1 MHLASLTLRGFK
13 SFASA
18 TTFEFSSG
26 MNAVVGPNGSG
37 KSNILDAL
45 AWVMGS
51 QTPKDLRGANM
62 QDVIF
67 SGSGAQD
74 GKAQLGR
81 AKVTLTF
88 DNSDGTL
95 SVPTP
100 LVSISRTM
108 FRAGG
113 SEYDINGQSARL
125 SDIHDLL
132 AEAGLG
138 TDLHVLVGQ
147 GRLDSVLHA
156 SSSQRRDIIEQA
168 AGIEK
173 YRRRQSK
180 TERKLA
186 DLGANLT
193 RLNDVAAE
201 LSHQLEPLG
210 EQAEAASRARELQAR
225 IRQVRSMIAVREAQE
240 INERLED
247 NARARAR
254 EEELL
259 NERTAAATQHAEE
272 VAQRATQREE
282 LSQRAQSML
291 GAFSQIQQALTR
303 VRSAATIARHQQAGG
318 AEDIVPF
325 EQELESVTA
334 RMREEEHQLDL
345 ATVRLEASQRAR
357 EVIEANL
364 VQTQQLL
371 DESRLMAE
379 NLEQDVQRAR
389 DERLENTEQVALSR
403 AALERASEALT
414 EAQKELES
422 RTSSAQQLESEHVQA
437 LAAVETAQAHE
448 QSHTQAVAVARV
460 NREEADKARD
470 AAREESARASQA
482 AAVVAERVQALSLM
496 VSESLGDSEDKDSVL
511 RIARVIEPAQGW
523 DRALS
528 QLLGSSVRAKISS
541 EYKPS
546 LNGASSVS
554 EPVESTLYSSPLSLS
569 SQGSDYDKNLNVA
582 LRQNLKPGSLMA
594 ADALSISETQELS
607 ESERN
612 VLETAL
618 AELCSAVVFIS
629 AGDSAAAYSALE
641 AGARCAIDSR
651 GFAYFRSLVLA
662 PESGNNTLVVAQQLR
677 EARALA
683 QSADTKAQQSAASYQ
698 HRNTEYDQARERER
712 ALSRVLGES
721 QAELAQARVAL
732 ESVLVRMKSAGT
744 EIERARERFEGAK
757 SRLEIARVEYDQQLA
772 ELEKSE
778 ENLERALQALAA
790 DTHKSE
796 SSNSDADN
804 DQNSSEFIPESL
816 PERISRL
823 NKQVEK
829 YTAELAEAR
838 QTWVRAESA
847 RELIL
852 GTLQRTYE
860 EHGRASFQLEQAKE
874 RRNSL
879 AARAARA
886 VSVQKCASAL
896 AEKLSEAL
904 AQAESERT
912 RAQSEL
918 AAHREHQSADEQNTR
933 AMAVAVEASQALLAS
948 LEMERTRTESSLESL
963 QERTLTHTGD
973 SLETLAAAYPVEE
986 DEDRAE
992 VRTALTARLNATQK
1006 DLEKLGVT
1014 NPLALQEYE
1023 ALQERYS
1030 YLSRQIADVQSSR
1043 EDLRTVMD
1051 EVTARMGEAFM
1062 QAFEDI
1068 NGHYQRIIGVL
1079 FPGGEGSLSLSDP
1092 QDVLGSG
1099 VEISVR
1105 PAGKKVKR
1113 LSLLSGGE
1121 RSLAS
1126 LALLIAIFM
1135 ARPSPF
1141 YALDEVEA
1149 ALDDRNLGRLLQVL
1163 EELSESSQLLMI
1175 THQQRTMERADV
1187 LYGISMRDGVS
1198 AVISQDMQQLRELLD

>member
-18 TTFEFSSG
+18 TTFEFSPG

-62 QDVIF
+62 QDIIF

-74 GKAQLGR
+74 GKTQLGR

-95 SVPTP
+95 SIPTP

-225 IRQVRSMIAVREAQE
+225 IRQVRGMIAVREALE

-247 NARARAR
+247 NARARGR
-254 EEELL
+254 EEGLL
-259 NERTAAATQHAEE
+259 NERTAAAARHAEE
-272 VAQRATQREE
+272 VAQRATGREE
-282 LSQRAQSML
+282 LSQQAQSIVEV
-291 GAFSQIQQALTR
+291 FSQIQQALTR
-303 VRSAATIARHQQAGG
+303 VRSAVTIARHQQAGG
-318 AEDIVPF
+318 AEDMTPF

-334 RMREEEHQLDL
+334 RMREEEHQLDC

-364 VQTQQLL
+364 AQAQQLL
-371 DESRLMAE
+371 EESRTMAE

-389 DERLENTEQVALSR
+389 QERVDITERVALSR
-403 AALERASEALT
+403 AALERAQEAHA
-414 EAQKELES
+414 EAEKELES
-422 RTSSAQQLESEHVQA
+422 RTSHAQQFESEHVQA
-437 LAAVETAQAHE
+437 LAAVETAQAQE

-470 AAREESARASQA
+470 IAREESAQSAQA
-482 AAVVAERVQALSLM
+482 AAVATERVQALSLM
-496 VSESLGDSEDKDSVL
+496 VSESLGDFESPDKAL
-511 RIARVIEPAQGW
+511 RIASIIEPVDGW
-523 DRALS
+523 DLALS
-528 QLLGSSVRAKISS
+528 QLLGSAVRAKISS
-541 EYKPS
+541 DYKPS
-546 LNGASSVS
+546 LKGAQGISTA
-554 EPVESTLYSSPLSLS
+554 EESTLYSSALEFSES
-569 SQGSDYDKNLNVA
+569 SQNAHNTLDNSLRSSLPAGSRMA
-582 LRQNLKPGSLMA
+582 L
-594 ADALSISETQELS
+594 DAVSISESESLTERELS
-607 ESERN
+607 TLRAA
-612 VLETAL
+612 LE
-618 AELCSAVVFIS
+618 ELCSAVVFIP
-629 AGDSAAAYSALE
+629 AGDSAAAYSVLE
-641 AGARCAIDSR
+641 AGARCAIDAR

-677 EARALA
+677 EAQALA
-683 QSADTKAQQSAASYQ
+683 QSADKAAQQAEANYQ
-698 HRNTEYDQARERER
+698 RAMAEYEQARERER

-721 QAELAQARVAL
+721 QAELAQSRVAL
-732 ESVLVRMKSAGT
+732 ESVLVRMNSAGT
-744 EIERARERFEGAK
+744 EIERARERLE
-757 SRLEIARVEYDQQLA
+757 SLTTRLENARSEYAQQLA
-772 ELEKSE
+772 DLEKSE
-778 ENLERALQALAA
+778 ENLEHALQALAA
-790 DTHKSE
+790 DTSISE
-796 SSNSDADN
+796 SSNSAADN
-804 DQNSSEFIPESL
+804 EQNTSDFIPESL

-829 YTAELAEAR
+829 YTAELSEAQ
-838 QTWVRAESA
+838 QTQVRAESA
-847 RELIL
+847 RDLIL

-860 EHGRASFQLEQAKE
+860 DHGRASFQLEQAKE
-874 RRNSL
+874 RRDSL
-879 AARAARA
+879 HERAARAA
-886 VSVQKCASAL
+886 SVQKRASAL
-896 AEKLSEAL
+896 IEKLNEAL
-904 AQAESERT
+904 TQAESERT
-912 RAQSEL
+912 RAYAEL
-918 AAHREHQSADEQNTR
+918 DAHRERHSADEQNTR
-933 AMAVAVEASQALLAS
+933 ALTAAVEASQALIAS
-948 LEMERTRTESSLESL
+948 LEMERTRTESSLDSL
-963 QERTLTHTGD
+963 QERALTHTGD
-973 SLETLAAAYPVEE
+973 SLETLAAAYPVDE

-992 VRTALTARLNATQK
+992 VRAALSARLSATQK

-1051 EVTARMGEAFM
+1051 EVTARMGQAFM

-1068 NGHYQRIIGVL
+1068 NGHYQRIIEVL

-1149 ALDDRNLGRLLQVL
+1149 ALDDRNLGRLLRVL